1 MSDST
6 QPPRF
11 VPTLTEVVAMETQS
25 VAPDRAPAS
34 DAQPQTQAPA
44 RSARE
49 IEEALVQRVLQRVDL
64 ILERRLRE
72 AVGQVILEHTETL
85 APRLRDE
92 IESMVRQSLNQAF
105 AAEMDG
111 PVSPVEKTVPGDGR
125 RVDSSG

>member
-1 MSDST
+1 MSDPA

-11 VPTLTEVVAMETQS
+11 VPTLTEVVVPEHASPIDRDKVSENLAQPPVPVAAQS
-25 VAPDRAPAS
+25 V
-34 DAQPQTQAPA
+34 
-44 RSARE
+44 RE

-105 AAEMDG
+105 AQEMDG
-111 PVSPVEKTVPGDGR
+111 PSEP
-125 RVDSSG
+125 S